1 MRCACRGLGTKQNF
15 NTIITDGFAFSNI
28 FRLLIEICVCSS
40 LGIKIHS
47 YSVCETPCTAQQ
59 HRQCA

>member
-1 MRCACRGLGTKQNF
+1 MWCAHRGLGTKDNF
-15 NTIITDGFAFSNI
+15 NKIIPDGFAFSNI

-47 YSVCETPCTAQQ
+47 HSVCETPCTAQQ
-59 HRQCA
+59 HRQRA